1 MGINLKS
8 LGKSVLKSVD
18 DIATKGGTYAGYG
31 LYSSNLVSS
40 ASQAAKIG
48 KAATYGVMGG
58 AALGAIGSLDEY
70 QYGAGNGVAHTVG
83 GTISGAGLGAV
94 GVGGAAAVATAIAKG
109 LR

>member
-1 MGINLKS
+1 MAINLKS
-8 LGKSVLKSVD
+8 IGKSVLGGID
-18 DIATKGGTYAGYG
+18 DLASKGGAYAGHG
-31 LYSSNLVSS
+31 LYKSNLISS
-40 ASQAAKIG
+40 RSQAFKIG

-58 AALGAIGSLDEY
+58 AALGVVGSLDEY
-70 QYGAGNGVAHTVG
+70 QYGIGGGVASTIG